1 MDRALWIQF
10 WKTFPF
16 LAIFPIVLFALA
28 YRWGIAEI
36 HRDLERD
43 QHTAVEAAAVATAR
57 RLNGIAAV
65 TLMLRDQ
72 NELTNYLATG
82 DRRLLGQIAR
92 EYLNVARYART
103 YDDLHFID
111 AQGKELVRVN
121 FNDGDPS
128 VVPEAELQDK
138 SGRPY
143 FADTMAHGYG
153 EVCVTPMDLNIE
165 RGEVERPYKPVIHLG
180 TPLFDAQG
188 RKRGIVIVDYLGQIL
203 LDIAKTA
210 MAHAPGETMML
221 NREGYWLLS
230 ADPGRAWGFMFPG
243 HEDQRMGILYPAV
256 WAAMQQAEAGHL
268 YTEDGLFTFF
278 DSDPLKPQYHPIA
291 EATGDP
297 EALHGHGGHRWYF
310 VVHLPQAQLE
320 AMRIKALVVIAS
332 IGIFVVML
340 LAAAYQ
346 KILIDQNARR
356 IRRTQ
361 LERRAQVDT
370 LTGIANRAAF
380 EEQLAQEHERA
391 GRWRHEHRFALLY
404 IDLDGFKA
412 INDQLGHHMGDQ
424 VLKDVADTLT
434 RNSRKGDAVGRY
446 GGDEFV
452 VMLADVPDVQTA
464 VAIAEKLRARIA
476 AWSWSGFRVGA
487 SIGVAVYPDHA
498 KRLGELVRLAD
509 EAMYISKTEGKGR
522 VTVSTGHPHH

>member
-10 WKTFPF
+10 WKTFP
-16 LAIFPIVLFALA
+16 LIAIFPLVLFALA
-28 YRWGIAEI
+28 YRWDMAEL
-36 HRDLERD
+36 HKDLERRQRD
-43 QHTAVEAAAVATAR
+43 ALEAAAVATAR

-92 EYLNVARYART
+92 EYMTVARYART
-103 YDDLHFID
+103 YDQLRYID
-111 AQGKELVRVN
+111 AQGKEVVRVN
-121 FNDGDPS
+121 FNDGDPRA
-128 VVPEAELQDK
+128 VPEAELQDK
-138 SGRPY
+138 RGRPY
-143 FADTMAHGYG
+143 FVEMSDHHDG
-153 EVCVTPMDLNIE
+153 EISVTPMDLNIE
-165 RGEVERPYKPVIHLG
+165 RSGIERPYKPVIRLG
-180 TPLFDAQG
+180 TPVFDAQG
-188 RKRGIVIVDYLGQIL
+188 HARGIVIINYLGQIL
-203 LDIAKTA
+203 LDIAKVS

-310 VVHLPQAQLE
+310 VAHLPQAQLE

-340 LAAAYQ
+340 LAAVYQ
-346 KILIDQNARR
+346 EILIDQNARR

-391 GRWRHEHRFALLY
+391 GRWRYEHRFALLY

-452 VMLADVPDVQTA
+452 VMLSNVPDVQTA
-464 VAIAEKLRARIA
+464 VAIAEKLRDRIA
-476 AWSWSGFRVGA
+476 AWSWSELRVGA

-498 KRLGELVRLAD
+498 RRLRDLVRLAD
-509 EAMYISKTEGKGR
+509 EAMYISKNEGKNR
-522 VTVSTGHPHH
+522 VTVATHLPHR